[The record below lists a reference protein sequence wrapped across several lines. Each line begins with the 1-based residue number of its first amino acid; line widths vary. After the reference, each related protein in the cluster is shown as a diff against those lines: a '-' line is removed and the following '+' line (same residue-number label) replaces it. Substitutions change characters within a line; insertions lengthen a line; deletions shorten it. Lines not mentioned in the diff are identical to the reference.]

1 MGSQNG
7 DSLNVRVKLFVSLK
21 LNSSLIQSS
30 DKSYTR
36 IPLFGSITR
45 VGILASFNRFDRED

>member
-21 LNSSLIQSS
+21 LNSLLIQRSVA
-30 DKSYTR
+30 SYAQ
-36 IPLFGSITR
+36 IPLF
-45 VGILASFNRFDRED
+45 D